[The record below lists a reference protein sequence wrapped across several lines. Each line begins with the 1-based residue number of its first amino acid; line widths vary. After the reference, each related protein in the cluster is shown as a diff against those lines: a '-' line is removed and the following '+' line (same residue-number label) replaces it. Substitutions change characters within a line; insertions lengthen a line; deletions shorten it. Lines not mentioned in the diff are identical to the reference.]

1 MRKIDTSDEK
11 TILAKILK
19 FCAYR
24 ERTWLEVN
32 KKLKEYETSDDIQQK
47 IKSFLKEENFVNEER
62 YAASFVRGK
71 AVIKKWGK
79 VKIKQELTRQH
90 LHPSA
95 FEEAF
100 ELLDE
105 SDYKHRLE
113 TLLENKNTKIK
124 SDTLYDKK
132 TKLARFG
139 LSKGYESELVWE
151 LVNKI
156 VNK

>member
-1 MRKIDTSDEK
+1 MSKINSSDEK

-24 ERTWLEVN
+24 ERTWLEVD
-32 KKLKEYETSDDIQQK
+32 KKLKEYDTTQEIQQN
-47 IKSFLKEENFVNEER
+47 IKAFLKEENFVNEER
-62 YAASFVRGK
+62 FTASFVRGK

-79 VKIKQELTRQH
+79 VKIKQELKRQQ
-90 LHPSA
+90 LNPA
-95 FEEAF
+95 DFDEAF
-100 ELLDE
+100 EQIDKE
-105 SDYKHRLE
+105 EYKNRLE
-113 TLLENKNTKIK
+113 SLLENKNAKIK
-124 SDTLYDKK
+124 DEKLFDRK

-156 VNK
+156 VKS

>member
-32 KKLKEYETSDDIQQK
+32 KKLNTYDTTKDIQEK
-47 IKSFLKEENFVNEER
+47 IKTFLKEENFVNEER

-79 VKIKQELTRQH
+79 VKIKQELKRQH

-100 ELLDE
+100 EQLDE
-105 SDYKHRLE
+105 NDYKNRLE
-113 TLLENKNTKIK
+113 TLLENKNAKIK
-124 SDTLYDKK
+124 SDTLYDQK

-156 VNK
+156 VKK